1 MMTFSF
7 LEHFA
12 DESAESVIQRCAKWT
27 SNIDGLIQAW
37 KDGEKQTDS
46 IRSLWGG

>member
-1 MMTFSF
+1 MMTGMFSF

-12 DESAESVIQRCAKWT
+12 DESAESVIQSCAKWT

-37 KDGEKQTDS
+37 EKQTDS
-46 IRSLWGG
+46 TVSLWGG

>member
-1 MMTFSF
+1 MMTGMFSF

-12 DESAESVIQRCAKWT
+12 DESAESVIQSCAKWT

-37 KDGEKQTDS
+37 KKQTDS
-46 IRSLWGG
+46 TGSLWGG